1 MNGFDYLKVYDGG
14 SNYLNLIKELTGTY
28 SNELVSVPRNQMFVT
43 FETTSMVTGRG
54 FKASV
59 LGNSI

>member
-14 SNYLNLIKELTGTY
+14 SNYSNLIKELTGTY